1 MNTKIIISL
10 LSIAIVLYSCGGST
24 DKTVQ
29 LEELK
34 KKEAEIKAQIAA
46 LEKEI
51 GSDNKTETS
60 NQKSKYVSIKKLSA
74 KIFIAYIDVQGKVD
88 AEDNIVISSEMPGTI
103 TKIHV
108 RAGDTVKKGD
118 VLAETDDA
126 ALRKNI
132 DALRTNLELV
142 NTMYE
147 KTKNLWEQ
155 KIGTEVQFLQVKAQ
169 KEGLEKQI
177 SALNEQTK
185 MSKIVSPING
195 TVDEVNI
202 KTGSAVAP
210 GLPAIRVINYD
221 NLKIKADLA
230 EGYAN
235 KVKKGDNALIYLPDA
250 SDSVVSTVSYAARSI
265 NPLNRTFGVEIMVN
279 DKKQFHPNM
288 VAQVKIESYMST
300 KPMISVSQSMVQA
313 DLDGSPFVM
322 ICENKRAIKKM
333 VKKGREYNGMVEITD
348 GLKEGDEVISLG
360 YENVNDGDALII
372 K

>member
-1 MNTKIIISL
+1 MNTKNLVTL
-10 LSIAIVLYSCGGST
+10 LSIAVILYSCGAKV
-24 DKTVQ
+24 DKTAQ

-34 KKEAEIKAQIAA
+34 KKEKEIKEQITA
-46 LEKEI
+46 LENELKGE
-51 GSDNKTETS
+51 GNEATLTV
-60 NQKSKYVSIKKLSA
+60 KSKYVSIKKLQA
-74 KIFIAYIDVQGKVD
+74 KAFISYIDVQGKVD
-88 AEDNIVISSEMPGTI
+88 AEENILISSEMPGTI
-103 TKIHV
+103 TKIYV
-108 RAGDTVKKGD
+108 RAGDSVKKGE

-132 DALRTNLELV
+132 DALKTNSELV

-155 KIGTEVQFLQVKAQ
+155 KIGTEMQFLQVKAQ

-177 SALNEQTK
+177 SALNEQLK
-185 MSKIVSPING
+185 MSKIVSPIDG

-250 SDSVVSTVSYAARSI
+250 SDSIISTVSYAGGSI
-265 NPLNRTFGVEIMVN
+265 NPLSRTFGVEIMVN

-288 VAQVKIESYMST
+288 VAQVKIESYVSA
-300 KPMISVSQSMVQA
+300 KPMISVSQSMVQV
-313 DLDGSPFVM
+313 DLDGSPFIMVNN
-322 ICENKRAIKKM
+322 NKKAEKRM
-333 VKKGREYNGMVEITD
+333 VKKGREYNGIVEIVD
-348 GLKEGDEVISLG
+348 GLKEGEEVISVG